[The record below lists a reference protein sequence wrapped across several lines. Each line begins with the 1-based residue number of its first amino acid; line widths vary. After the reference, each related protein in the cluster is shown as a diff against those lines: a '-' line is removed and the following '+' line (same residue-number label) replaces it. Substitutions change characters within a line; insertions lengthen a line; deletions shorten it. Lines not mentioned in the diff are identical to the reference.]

1 MLLKELS
8 AKFDSETSYCILS
21 DEEILIFDMVENLI
35 KKFTNVGYEV
45 IEVSKSESPTPKRV
59 PQKVCLFNIQTFYSC
74 L

>member
-8 AKFDSETSYCILS
+8 AKFDSETSYWILS
-21 DEEILIFDMVENLI
+21 DEEILIFDLVENLI

-45 IEVSKSESPTPKRV
+45 IEVSKSELPPPKRV